1 MHKLKSFLGSQSE
14 LKGDLSS
21 KGILRLDGTVIGNIY
36 ADQVILSET
45 SVIKGAIN
53 AARIIVGGLVEG
65 VLRAEDMVEIR
76 AKGKVNGE
84 IFTKRFVVLNG
95 GEFNGRIEMKA
106 EIHNVVEFESR
117 RISHG
122 GQ

>member
-21 KGILRLDGTVIGNIY
+21 KGILRLDGNVIGNVH

-45 SVIKGAIN
+45 SVVRGEITAGK
-53 AARIIVGGLVEG
+53 IIVGGTVEG
-65 VLRAEDMVEIR
+65 ALHAEDLVEIR
-76 AKGKVNGE
+76 SKGKVNGK
-84 IFTKRFVVLNG
+84 IFAKRFVVISG
-95 GEFNGRIEMKA
+95 GEFNGQIEMNT
-106 EIHNVVEFESR
+106 EVRNVLEFESR
-117 RISHG
+117 RIAHG